1 MAGVMRD
8 EELDLLHNAE
18 LKEAFDEFD
27 KVEIVE
33 YFDFWRIRFIS
44 MNVSFTKEYAND
56 AALFRYVK
64 RTNGQGF
71 YGNMSFTSFGILTNE
86 ALCVLIS

>member
-33 YFDFWRIRFIS
+33 YFDYY
-44 MNVSFTKEYAND
+44 T
-56 AALFRYVK
+56 YVDV
-64 RTNGQGF
+64 T
-71 YGNMSFTSFGILTNE
+71 
-86 ALCVLIS
+86 

>member
-1 MAGVMRD
+1 MTYTFWRTISRPQITKVVMAGVMRD

-33 YFDFWRIRFIS
+33 YFDYY
-44 MNVSFTKEYAND
+44 T
-56 AALFRYVK
+56 YVDV
-64 RTNGQGF
+64 T
-71 YGNMSFTSFGILTNE
+71 
-86 ALCVLIS
+86 

>member
-27 KVEIVE
+27 KVEIVVTLT
-33 YFDFWRIRFIS
+33 RRVIRAQ
-44 MNVSFTKEYAND
+44 TKK
-56 AALFRYVK
+56 ALE
-64 RTNGQGF
+64 
-71 YGNMSFTSFGILTNE
+71 SLTGSWS
-86 ALCVLIS
+86 LGS